1 MLAKNKVIKREA
13 EDIGLYLPFLRHVNE
28 SIIRLENGHIMA
40 VFKLDGISF
49 ETIDIADINA
59 LNDQLNTVWKNI
71 ASDQLSIWHHLVR
84 REEKTYPDG
93 IFTSAFAKKLNDV
106 YRQSIIHTKLFVND
120 LFVTLIWRPQDVI
133 LKQKTKALISFFRKA
148 KAEGIEVDEDE
159 IKKFE
164 EVIRNFASFLQRYNP
179 RLLKIYPRK
188 NSLINENILFSEP
201 SEFLKQIL
209 LGTQEAVPLVR
220 GKIGRA
226 IHTDRIIF
234 GHAAFEIRKI
244 DQSLFGGVL
253 AFRECMPTTYPG
265 LLNSLLSASF
275 PFVCTHGF
283 HFLGKQAAR
292 SKLTRKQTVMKSS
305 QERAV
310 SQVNELDDALDD
322 LESNRFVMG
331 EHHFSFTIY
340 GKSIE
345 ELEQNM
351 SEGHRRLAD
360 AGAVVAREDLG
371 LEAAFWAQFPDNRQY
386 RTRPSPITSR
396 NFADLACFHTYPTG
410 KKENNHWGQAV
421 ALLKTAS
428 GSPYYF
434 NFHVNDLGN
443 TFICGPS
450 GSGKTVAQNFL
461 LAQLEKFD
469 PQRVFFDKDRGA
481 EIFIR
486 ASGGKYLTLKNGQ
499 PTGLAPLKGLEL
511 TPTNLAFLRTF
522 IRKLVTVPGRNISVS
537 EEKRIDTAIDGLI
550 NIPQHQRSL
559 LALRQQL
566 GQQDPE
572 GVGARLEKWCH
583 GKTLGW
589 VFDNPKDQLSLD
601 QKLIGFDMTEFLD
614 NAEIRTPLMM
624 YLFHRVEQLIDGR
637 RIVIDIDE
645 FWKALGDEA
654 FRDLARNKLKT
665 FRKQNG
671 LLIFGTQSPA
681 DALRSDISHTII
693 EQCPTHIFFPN
704 PKASEDDYCDGFKL
718 TKREYLLIKE
728 EIIPE
733 TRRFLIK
740 QGNYSVV
747 AELNLGEMKDELSI
761 LSGTTKNV
769 ELLDRILERVGEE
782 PDQWLPVFL
791 KERKNS

>member
-1 MLAKNKVIKREA
+1 MLAKNKIIKREA
-13 EDIGLYLPFLRHVNE
+13 EDIGIYLPFVRHANE
-28 SIIRLENGHIMA
+28 NMIIMENGHIIA
-40 VFKLDGISF
+40 VFKLEGISF
-49 ETIDIADINA
+49 ETIDTEDINA
-59 LNDQLNTVWKNI
+59 LNDQLNGIWKNI
-71 ASDQLSIWHHLVR
+71 ASDQLAIWHHIIR

-93 IFTSAFAKKLNDV
+93 NFTSSFAGKLNNS
-106 YRQSIIHTKLFVND
+106 YRQSIVNTKLFVND
-120 LFVTLIWRPQDVI
+120 LYLSLVWRPRDI
-133 LKQKTKALISFFRKA
+133 LKQKLAKFRRSKRESVEA
-148 KAEGIEVDEDE
+148 DQEEVKNFD
-159 IKKFE
+159 
-164 EVIRNFASFLQRYNP
+164 EVIRNITSLLQVYSP
-179 RLLKIYPRK
+179 KLLKLYTRK
-188 NSLINENILFSEP
+188 NPFSDEGILFSEP

-209 LGTQEAVPLVR
+209 IGTHEPVPLVR
-220 GKIGRA
+220 GKIGRV

-244 DQSLFGGVL
+244 DHSLYGGTL
-253 AFRECMPTTYPG
+253 AFREHMPTTYPG
-265 LLNSLLSASF
+265 LLNSILSAPF

-283 HFLGKQAAR
+283 HFLGKPEAR
-292 SKLTRKQTVMKSS
+292 GKLARKQTIMISS
-305 QERAV
+305 QERAF
-310 SQVNELDDALDD
+310 SQIAELDEALDD
-322 LESNRFVMG
+322 LESNRFVFG
-331 EHHFSFTIY
+331 EHHFSLTIY
-340 GKSIE
+340 GKSVE
-345 ELEQNM
+345 EVEKNL
-351 SEGHRRLAD
+351 SEGRRRLAD

-371 LEAAFWAQFPDNRQY
+371 LEAAFWAQFPDNRKF
-386 RTRPSPITSR
+386 RTRPAPITSR

-469 PQRVFFDKDRGA
+469 PQRIFFDKDRGA

-486 ASGGKYLTLKNGQ
+486 ASGGTYLTLKNGRA
-499 PTGLAPLKGLEL
+499 TGLSPLKGLEL
-511 TPTNLAFLRTF
+511 NPTNLAFLRTF
-522 IRKLVTVPGRNISVS
+522 IRKLVTVPGRNISVT
-537 EEKRIDTAIDGLI
+537 EEKRIDAAIDGLQK
-550 NIPQHQRSL
+550 IPLPQRSL

-572 GVGARLEKWCH
+572 GIGARLEKWCH

-589 VFDNPKDQLSLD
+589 VFDNPQDQLMLD
-601 QKLIGFDMTEFLD
+601 QKLIGFDMTDFLD

-654 FRDLARNKLKT
+654 FRDLAKNKLKT

-671 LLIFGTQSPA
+671 FLVFGTQSPA

-704 PKASEDDYCDGFKL
+704 PKASEEDYCNGFKL

-740 QGNYSVV
+740 QGHYSVV
-747 AELNLGEMKDELSI
+747 AELNLGGMKDELSI

-769 ELLDRILERVGEE
+769 ELLDQIRERVGEE

>member
-1 MLAKNKVIKREA
+1 MLAKTSIIRREMD
-13 EDIGLYLPFLRHVNE
+13 DIGIYLPFLRHIN
-28 SIIRLENGHIMA
+28 RYMMMLENGHIMA
-40 VFKLDGISF
+40 VLKLEGISF
-49 ETIDIADINA
+49 ETIDITDINA
-59 LNDQLNTVWKNI
+59 LNNQLNVVWRNI
-71 ASDQLSIWHHLVR
+71 ASDQLSLMHHLMR
-84 REEKTYPDG
+84 REEKSYPEG
-93 IFTSAFAKKLNDV
+93 NFSSTFASQLNES
-106 YRQSIIHTKLFVND
+106 YRQSIINTRLFVND
-120 LFVTLIWRPQDVI
+120 LYLTLVWRPRDI
-133 LKQKTKALISFFRKA
+133 LKQKTSVFMSKIRRSQK
-148 KAEGIEVDEDE
+148 ENVEVDEAE
-159 IKKFE
+159 IKNFE
-164 EVIRNFASFLQRYNP
+164 EIIRNLVSFLQRYNP
-179 RLLKIYPRK
+179 RVLGVYPRK
-188 NSLINENILFSEP
+188 TFTTEEEILFSEP
-201 SEFLKQIL
+201 SEFLRQIL
-209 LGTQEAVPLVR
+209 IGTLEPVPLVR

-226 IHTDRIIF
+226 IYTDRVVF
-234 GHAAFEIRKI
+234 GHAVFEIKKI
-244 DQSLFGGVL
+244 DHSLFGGTL
-253 AFRECMPTTYPG
+253 AFREYMPTTYPG
-265 LLNSLLSASF
+265 LLNSILSAPF
-275 PFVCTHGF
+275 PFMCSQGF
-283 HFLGKQAAR
+283 HFLGKPEAR
-292 SKLTRKQTVMKSS
+292 GKMVRKQTVMISS
-305 QERAV
+305 QERAY
-310 SQVNELDDALDD
+310 SQINELDDALDD

-331 EHHFSFTIY
+331 EHHFSLTIY
-340 GKSIE
+340 GTSLQ
-345 ELEQNM
+345 ELERNLA
-351 SEGHRRLAD
+351 EGRRRLAD

-371 LEAAFWAQFPDNRQY
+371 LEAAFWAQFPDNRKF

-396 NFADLACFHTYPTG
+396 NFADLASFHTYPAG
-410 KKENNHWGQAV
+410 RKDNNHWGQSV

-434 NFHVNDLGN
+434 NFHVHDLGN

-461 LAQLEKFD
+461 LAQLEKFN

-486 ASGGKYLTLKNGQ
+486 ACGGTYLTLRNGK
-499 PTGLAPLKGLEL
+499 PTGLAPLKALEL
-511 TPTNLAFLRTF
+511 TPTNLVFLRNF
-522 IRKLVTVPGRNISVS
+522 VRKLVTIPGRNLSVT
-537 EEKRIDTAIDGLI
+537 EEKRIDLALEGLKQ
-550 NIPQHQRSL
+550 IPILQRSL

-572 GVGARLEKWCH
+572 GIGARLEKWCY

-589 VFDNPKDQLSLD
+589 VFDNTVDQLSLS
-601 QKLIGFDMTEFLD
+601 QRLMGFDMTEFLD

-654 FRDLARNKLKT
+654 FRDLAQNKLKT

-681 DALRSDISHTII
+681 DALKSEISHTII
-693 EQCPTHIFFPN
+693 EQCPTQIFFPN
-704 PKASEDDYCDGFKL
+704 PKASEQDYCGGFKL
-718 TKREYLLIKE
+718 TRREYFLIKE

-747 AELNLGEMKDELSI
+747 AELNLAGMWDELSI

-769 ELLDRILERVGEE
+769 ELLDQIRERVGDD

-791 KERKNS
+791 NERRNA